1 MRKIGKIETSDWNIK
16 EIEKKIKENKLGKP
30 IVRDKEKVPKWSR
43 EQFVARQT
51 KLEKLDRQDSAE
63 GKLKNVFIISR
74 FNDEMCI
81 HYVNTSRCFYYLDFL
96 MFYSYF
102 REIRRY

>member
-63 GKLKNVFIISR
+63 GIQKIF
-74 FNDEMCI
+74 C
-81 HYVNTSRCFYYLDFL
+81 
-96 MFYSYF
+96 
-102 REIRRY
+102 